1 MRFRVE
7 TNLGPAMSLTSS
19 KSSEQGL
26 EAPEVFWVELSEY
39 EQEFGAANPD
49 DIVVE
54 TVDGKTVQGVPK
66 TKFNML
72 VCFWCSIKYKLIVG
86 YFIIFYF
93 WLIMETIYILYIYSI
108 LLLYVFD

>member
-1 MRFRVE
+1 MKKADPNMRFRVE

-54 TVDGKTVQGVPK
+54 TVDGKTVQGVP
-66 TKFNML
+66 TLN
-72 VCFWCSIKYKLIVG
+72 LIC
-86 YFIIFYF
+86 
-93 WLIMETIYILYIYSI
+93 
-108 LLLYVFD
+108 LYVFDAQ